1 MPGAAADHFRGDGA
15 AEIGR
20 KSEDLAAFVR
30 QSFSSGAEGGGVA
43 GTDGHA
49 RFQAD
54 EPARNGQADAATSA
68 GNERGLSGE
77 RFGKR
82 RLLRFHTAP
91 RGATFPPPAPS

>member
-1 MPGAAADHFRGDGA
+1 VNTLDERGDLAGA

-20 KSEDLAAFVR
+20 KREDFAAFVR

-49 RFQAD
+49 RLQAH
-54 EPARNGQADAATSA
+54 EPARNGQTDAATSA

-82 RLLRFHTAP
+82 RLLRFHRAP
-91 RGATFPPPAPS
+91 CGATFPPPAPS